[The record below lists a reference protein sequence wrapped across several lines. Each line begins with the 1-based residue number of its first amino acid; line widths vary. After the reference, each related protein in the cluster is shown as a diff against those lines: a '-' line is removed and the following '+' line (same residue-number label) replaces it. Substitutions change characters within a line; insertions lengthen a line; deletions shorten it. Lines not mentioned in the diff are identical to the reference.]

1 MYEAGET
8 QGQKQPISYY
18 TVEQGSENRHVH
30 WNAELREDESQKSF
44 RNSRSLRGDDEKAEK
59 GNDDI
64 SEIHQEYARFE
75 SENRERNLQSQD
87 VSQIKQSCPNKS
99 QGNLFLLRFDE

>member
-1 MYEAGET
+1 MYEAGKT
-8 QGQKQPISYY
+8 QGQEQPISYY
-18 TVEQGSENRHVH
+18 PVEQRSENRHVH
-30 WNAELREDESQKSF
+30 RNAELREDEGQESF
-44 RNSRSLRGDDEKAEK
+44 RNSWSLRRNDEKAEK
-59 GNDDI
+59 GNYDI
-64 SEIHQEYARFE
+64 SEIHQEYARFK